1 LLVVSDEVRA
11 LIHGRAPVAEVR
23 KVAQAQGMTTLI
35 QDGILKVLSGW
46 TDYTQVKAV
55 AMR

>member
-1 LLVVSDEVRA
+1 VVSDEVRA